1 MKYAVKAS
9 HTGNQ
14 RNEIYDRFAECSFP
28 DREKLSFGLTLSD
41 KKDEIEAV
49 LNDTDAVVGLLK
61 ENTRENILN
70 LLYNKIMQLRDI
82 SGTIRRLESGIV
94 LNDIEFFE
102 IKHFAILSEY
112 VRETVFNIGL
122 SCIQIPDLKEV
133 IQMLDPENKRIP
145 HFYIYNRYSVLLTY
159 IVPV

>member
-1 MKYAVKAS
+1 MQLRQAIQEISGMKYM
-9 HTGNQ
+9 TGSLNV
-14 RNEIYDRFAECSFP
+14 
-28 DREKLSFGLTLSD
+28 LSPIGKNYLLDLPFLT

-70 LLYNKIMQLRDI
+70 LLYNKIMPLRDI
-82 SGTIRRLESGIV
+82 SGTIRRLDSGIV

-112 VRETVFNIGL
+112 IRETVFNIGL
-122 SCIQIPDLKEV
+122 SCIQIPDLTEV
-133 IQMLDPENKRIP
+133 IQILDPENKRIP
-145 HFYIYNRYSVLLTY
+145 HF
-159 IVPV
+159 